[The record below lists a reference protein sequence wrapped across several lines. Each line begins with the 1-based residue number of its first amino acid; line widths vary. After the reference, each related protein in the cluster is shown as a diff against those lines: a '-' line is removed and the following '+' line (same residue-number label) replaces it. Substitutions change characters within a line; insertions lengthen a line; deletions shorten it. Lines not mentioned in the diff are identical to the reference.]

1 MSKVADWKSKASIL
15 LQTHSVREVAD
26 ILFDESSYSEKKTF
40 KKKIGIFNTAIKKAG
55 YPQSKEVIKSFIGLG
70 EHKQEWDEK
79 GNNAVFS
86 YVGEK
91 QITTLEEAL
100 SHCNVDKD
108 IWEVERHVFNSW
120 QTTLGKGGGDYNK
133 STNYQ
138 VKIWFKRKLKEIA
151 QRNFAAEL
159 KAELKSVSPIVLL
172 KKRSHFVNGKLLEI
186 DIFDPHFGK
195 LAWGEET
202 GENYD
207 ITIAEERYMTAL
219 SELLHRASGGDR
231 IEKILF
237 PIGNDLMHTD
247 TTTATTTG
255 NTQQDVDVRWQKM
268 WLRTRAAIMR
278 GIKMAT
284 EVAPVEIVIVPS
296 NHDFQTIFYLGDL
309 LECYYQ
315 NNKNITVHNSPKT
328 RKYYRFGKCGIGFTH
343 GNEENHNDLAIIML
357 REMQKEW
364 GDVEYMEW
372 HLGHFQKKK
381 GGRFKSSDDYK
392 GIMVRLLRS
401 LSSADSWHA
410 RRGYVSTIK
419 GAEAFIWDKEYGV
432 TANLMH
438 NL

>member
-1 MSKVADWKSKASIL
+1 MSVLSEWKKEATKL
-15 LQTHSVREVAD
+15 LQIKTVSEVTE
-26 ILFDESSYSEKKTF
+26 ILFPKSGYKDVATF
-40 KKKIGIFNTAIKKAG
+40 KHKLYCYNKKIKSVG
-55 YPQSKEVIKSFIGLG
+55 YKSANEAVNAFIALNEYKETRDEDGKVSITETVDRKLTDDELYKRYGRSKEDWRISMV
-70 EHKQEWDEK
+70 
-79 GNNAVFS
+79 
-86 YVGEK
+86 
-91 QITTLEEAL
+91 
-100 SHCNVDKD
+100 
-108 IWEVERHVFNSW
+108 
-120 QTTLGKGGGDYNK
+120 
-133 STNYQ
+133 
-138 VKIWFKRKLKEIA
+138 WFKDKQSGFLLSCCFIPLKKEIA
-151 QRNFAAEL
+151 QRNFAADLKLEL
-159 KAELKSVSPIVLL
+159 RSVSPCVPL
-172 KKRSHFVNGKLLEI
+172 KKRNKFSNGKLLEI

-207 ITIAEERYMTAL
+207 IKIAEERYMTAL
-219 SELLHRASGGDR
+219 SELLHRASGGDK

-247 TTTATTTG
+247 TTTSTTTG
-255 NTQQDVDVRWQKM
+255 NTQQDCDVRWQKM
-268 WLRTRAAIMR
+268 WLHTRAAIMR

-284 EVAPVEIVIVPS
+284 EVAPVDIVIVPS

-315 NNKNITVHNSPKT
+315 NDKNISVNNSPKT

-372 HLGHFQKKK
+372 HLGHFHKKK
-381 GGRFKSSDDYK
+381 DIRFKSSDDYK

-419 GAEAFIWDKEYGV
+419 GAEAFIWDKEFGV